1 MQGIIVK
8 NDLQPNLRRMTYLF
22 IKEVAEKTSADQVI
36 IVVQQ
41 LLKDLNSDNELF
53 RANSLRVLSRILDVF
68 FVIICNDQA
77 SMLAQVER
85 YIKQAIVHKNP
96 TVASSALLCGL
107 YLYSVNPDPIR
118 RWISEINQSLSYEDE
133 MVQYHG
139 LLLLHAMKI
148 NDRLAMNKVYYH
160 SY

>member
-1 MQGIIVK
+1 
-8 NDLQPNLRRMTYLF
+8 MTYLF
-22 IKEVAEKTSADQVI
+22 IKEVAEKTSAEEVI

-53 RANSLRVLSRILDVF
+53 RANSLRVLSRILDVLF
-68 FVIICNDQA
+68 EIQCNDISA

-96 TVASSALLCGL
+96 CVASSALLCGL
-107 YLYSVNPDPIR
+107 YLYPISPEPIR

-139 LLLLHAMKI
+139 LLLLHAMKQ
-148 NDRLAMNKVYYH
+148 NDRLAMNKV
-160 SY
+160 